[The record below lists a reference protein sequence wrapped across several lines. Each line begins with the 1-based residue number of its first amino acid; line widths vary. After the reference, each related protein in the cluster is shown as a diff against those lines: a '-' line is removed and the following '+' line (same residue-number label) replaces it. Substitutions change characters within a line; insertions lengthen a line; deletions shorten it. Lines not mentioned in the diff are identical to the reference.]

1 MGSDDDADHIES
13 VTCNETIN
21 KQENMKQL
29 FQMCMEGRWKEVVE
43 IYKIDKRVHTATMTR
58 GGDSALHLAVTDGQ
72 EEVVSQLV
80 DLILEDER
88 SKGEALRMQNKREN
102 TALHLAASVGTISM
116 VRVIADADPEL
127 VSFRNVDGETPL
139 FLAAFHGR
147 KEAFMILH
155 YMLHKE
161 PGTPIN
167 YSNCRRSSGDTIL
180 HSTIAAENFELALII
195 IHLYEDL
202 GNWKNEVGATPL
214 HILASNSS
222 VFKSGSRFGLI
233 EKLIYQ
239 GITVRKLEVDE
250 SDYLPPYETI
260 DNGKT
265 KYPKNYQS
273 CMDFMKL
280 MKNRVSSGQEAE
292 AWSLPSLFPA
302 NYKCFADFL
311 KLVFMI
317 MLVLVFGK
325 GTSTLEVVLEKKK
338 KHIWSVQ
345 IMNELLKRFSMYEY
359 DNIQVTTDPWIDQ
372 LIDQDQR
379 IYDDDERKG
388 EAVIITAAKN
398 GVTEMVDKILEMFPT
413 AIHELDSEGKN
424 IVLLAIENR
433 HIHLYQLLL
442 KRNMVK
448 DSLLAKLDYGGNTA
462 LHLAAKLGAPGYTD
476 LSRRNPIAAL
486 QMHWEIKWYKVTNSY
501 STCFFPKHV
510 VYNADDDVMQFI
522 LRSGPPRFFRRY
534 NKKRQTPAAIFTKT
548 HQELAWVGCEWL
560 QITSGSCSLLASLIA
575 TVAFATSTTVPGG
588 VGDGEDAGIPNFID
602 RTAYKVFSISSL
614 IALGSSIN
622 SLVLFLSILASRCHP
637 SDFEKSLPRK
647 LILGLISMFL
657 SIISMLASF
666 CAAHFLGTSS
676 KLRNIAAPIY
686 ALACL
691 PLAYFALSH
700 FPLYIKLFWS
710 TIHDEPQDTFDYA
723 PL

>member
-1 MGSDDDADHIES
+1 
-13 VTCNETIN
+13 
-21 KQENMKQL
+21 
-29 FQMCMEGRWKEVVE
+29 
-43 IYKIDKRVHTATMTR
+43 
-58 GGDSALHLAVTDGQ
+58 
-72 EEVVSQLV
+72 
-80 DLILEDER
+80 
-88 SKGEALRMQNKREN
+88 
-102 TALHLAASVGTISM
+102 
-116 VRVIADADPEL
+116 
-127 VSFRNVDGETPL
+127 
-139 FLAAFHGR
+139 
-147 KEAFMILH
+147 
-155 YMLHKE
+155 
-161 PGTPIN
+161 
-167 YSNCRRSSGDTIL
+167 
-180 HSTIAAENFELALII
+180 
-195 IHLYEDL
+195 
-202 GNWKNEVGATPL
+202 
-214 HILASNSS
+214 
-222 VFKSGSRFGLI
+222 
-233 EKLIYQ
+233 
-239 GITVRKLEVDE
+239 
-250 SDYLPPYETI
+250 
-260 DNGKT
+260 
-265 KYPKNYQS
+265 
-273 CMDFMKL
+273 
-280 MKNRVSSGQEAE
+280 
-292 AWSLPSLFPA
+292 
-302 NYKCFADFL
+302 
-311 KLVFMI
+311 MI
-317 MLVLVFGK
+317 MLVIVFGK
-325 GTSTLEVVLEKKK
+325 GTLEVIREKKK
-338 KHIWSVQ
+338 KHLWSVQ

-359 DNIQVTTDPWIDQ
+359 DNIQVTTDPWDQ

-379 IYDDDERKG
+379 IHEEERKVEMEKT

-448 DSLLAKLDYGGNTA
+448 DSLLAKLDYRGNTA

-486 QMHWEIKWYKVTNSY
+486 QMHWEIKWYK
-501 STCFFPKHV
+501 
-510 VYNADDDVMQFI
+510 FI
-522 LRSGPPRFFRRY
+522 LRSGPPRFFLRY
-534 NKKRQTPAAIFTKT
+534 NNAKQTPAQIFAET
-548 HQELAWVGCEWL
+548 HRELGWVGCDWL

-647 LILGLISMFL
+647 LILGLTSMFL

-676 KLRNIAAPIY
+676 KLRNITVPIY
-686 ALACL
+686 ALSCL
-691 PLAYFALSH
+691 PLTYFALSH

>member
-1 MGSDDDADHIES
+1 ME
-13 VTCNETIN
+13 NE
-21 KQENMKQL
+21 
-29 FQMCMEGRWKEVVE
+29 
-43 IYKIDKRVHTATMTR
+43 
-58 GGDSALHLAVTDGQ
+58 
-72 EEVVSQLV
+72 
-80 DLILEDER
+80 
-88 SKGEALRMQNKREN
+88 
-102 TALHLAASVGTISM
+102 
-116 VRVIADADPEL
+116 
-127 VSFRNVDGETPL
+127 
-139 FLAAFHGR
+139 
-147 KEAFMILH
+147 
-155 YMLHKE
+155 ML
-161 PGTPIN
+161 
-167 YSNCRRSSGDTIL
+167 
-180 HSTIAAENFELALII
+180 
-195 IHLYEDL
+195 
-202 GNWKNEVGATPL
+202 
-214 HILASNSS
+214 
-222 VFKSGSRFGLI
+222 
-233 EKLIYQ
+233 
-239 GITVRKLEVDE
+239 
-250 SDYLPPYETI
+250 
-260 DNGKT
+260 
-265 KYPKNYQS
+265 
-273 CMDFMKL
+273 
-280 MKNRVSSGQEAE
+280 
-292 AWSLPSLFPA
+292 
-302 NYKCFADFL
+302 
-311 KLVFMI
+311 
-317 MLVLVFGK
+317 
-325 GTSTLEVVLEKKK
+325 
-338 KHIWSVQ
+338 
-345 IMNELLKRFSMYEY
+345 
-359 DNIQVTTDPWIDQ
+359 
-372 LIDQDQR
+372 
-379 IYDDDERKG
+379 DERKG